1 MKVTY
6 KKLWK
11 KMIDLEMTK
20 TELREKTGIS
30 TVTLAKLGKDQVVSM
45 EVLMKICKALECN
58 IDEICDFEEQQVT
71 TALIPRLL

>member
-1 MKVTY
+1 MRVTY

-11 KMIDLEMTK
+11 KMIDFEMSK

-45 EVLMKICKALECN
+45 EVLMKICKLLECN
-58 IDEICDFEEQQVT
+58 IDEICDFVEV
-71 TALIPRLL
+71 

>member
-45 EVLMKICKALECN
+45 EVLMKICKALGCN
-58 IDEICDFEEQQVT
+58 IDEICDFVEV
-71 TALIPRLL
+71 

>member
-1 MKVTY
+1 MKITY

-11 KMIDLEMTK
+11 KMIDLEMSK

-30 TVTLAKLGKDQVVSM
+30 TVTLAKLGKDQNVSI

-58 IDEICDFEEQQVT
+58 INEICDFVDM
-71 TALIPRLL
+71 

>member
-20 TELREKTGIS
+20 TDLREKTGIS

-58 IDEICDFEEQQVT
+58 IDEICDFVEV
-71 TALIPRLL
+71 